1 MLKVAKFGGSS
12 MADAKQFEKVRDIVR
27 ADPARKV
34 IVVSAAGKRS
44 ADDHKLT
51 DLLYLCYAHLQYGVN
66 CDAVFQMICDRY
78 IAIRDEC
85 GLNVDIEAELDVLRR
100 QMRAGISEE
109 ELVSRGEYFSALLM
123 ADYLGYSFLDA
134 ELWVRFQ
141 FDGSIDKEASYAA
154 LRRLADGRSV
164 VIPGFYGVTPDRK
177 IRTFSRGGSDITGA
191 LAAAALDADVYENWT
206 DVSGFLMA
214 DPRIV
219 PHPREISSITYKD
232 LPHDVSVGG
241 RIMLDDGLISLRIES
256 ITDTDI
262 VCTVE
267 NDGVIKT
274 KKGVNVPGVH
284 LSMPYMSQRD
294 RDDIIFGAQQG
305 FDFIAASFVRTAQ
318 DVYDI
323 RNLLNQYDSNIRII
337 AKIENREGVN
347 NIDSILAA
355 ADAVMV
361 ARGDLGVEI
370 DFTELP
376 GIQKTIIDRSFSFG
390 KPIVTATQ
398 MLDSMIVNPRPTRAE
413 ISDVAN
419 AIYDGTSAIMLSGET
434 AAGAYPVEALKT
446 MSAIAERTEQE
457 NHARFVPLAENTGK
471 ISVSDATAHAAC
483 LTARDVNAAAIVT
496 VSESGTTAR
505 LLSKYRPQQPI
516 IACVMREQVQ
526 RQLSLSWGITPLMMS
541 LAHSTD
547 ELIEM
552 STALAKENGYLHN
565 GELAV
570 VTAGVPVGVSGTTNM
585 IKIHMVG
592 NCLATGVGVGPENA
606 EVSNATGKACVCRTM
621 DEVRAKFKPGM
632 VLVVPS
638 TSNEML
644 SFVRDAAALVVE
656 EPGLNSHAAIAGKAL
671 LKPTIVGAVGATA
684 HIRDG
689 LMVAVDCAH
698 GSVQRLQA

>member
-1 MLKVAKFGGSS
+1 MRKTKIICTLGPSTDQEGVLRELVANGMNVARFNFSHGSHEEHLGR
-12 MADAKQFEKVRDIVR
+12 FEKL
-27 ADPARKV
+27 K
-34 IVVSAAGKRS
+34 
-44 ADDHKLT
+44 
-51 DLLYLCYAHLQYGVN
+51 
-66 CDAVFQMICDRY
+66 
-78 IAIRDEC
+78 AIR
-85 GLNVDIEAELDVLRR
+85 
-100 QMRAGISEE
+100 E
-109 ELVSRGEYFSALLM
+109 ELGKPVAALLDTKGPEIRLKDFKNGTEM
-123 ADYLGYSFLDA
+123 LEAGQTFTLTTREVEGT
-134 ELWVRFQ
+134 
-141 FDGSIDKEASYAA
+141 KE
-154 LRRLADGRSV
+154 
-164 VIPGFYGVTPDRK
+164 IC
-177 IRTFSRGGSDITGA
+177 
-191 LAAAALDADVYENWT
+191 
-206 DVSGFLMA
+206 
-214 DPRIV
+214 
-219 PHPREISSITYKD
+219 SITYKD
-232 LPHDVSVGG
+232 LPQDVQPGG
-241 RIMLDDGLISLRIES
+241 TIMLDDGLIKLQI
-256 ITDTDI
+256 ITVNDTDI
-262 VCTVE
+262 VCKVL
-267 NDGVIKT
+267 NNGKIKN

-323 RNLLNQYDSNIRII
+323 RNLLNEYDSDIRII

-376 GIQKTIIDRSFSFG
+376 GIQKNIIERSFSFG

-398 MLDSMIVNPRPTRAE
+398 MLDSMMVNPRPTRAE

-457 NHARFVPLAENTGK
+457 GHYLRGRLMEPNTGK

-483 LTARDVNAAAIVT
+483 LTAKDVNAAAIVT

-516 IACVMREQVQ
+516 IACVMKEQVQ
-526 RQLSLSWGITPLMMS
+526 RQLSLSWGITSLMMP

-552 STALAKENGYLHN
+552 STALAKENGFLHN

-570 VTAGVPVGVSGTTNM
+570 VTAGVPVGISGTTNM

-606 EVSNATGKACVCRTM
+606 EVSNATGKACVCRTL

-644 SFVRDAAALVVE
+644 NYVRDAAALVVE

-671 LKPTIVGAVGATA
+671 LKPTVVGAVGATS

-689 LMVAVDCAH
+689 LMIAVDCAH
-698 GSVQRLQA
+698 GSVQSLQA

>member
-1 MLKVAKFGGSS
+1 MRKTKIICTLGPSTDQEGVLRELVANGMNVARFNFSHGSHEEHLGR
-12 MADAKQFEKVRDIVR
+12 FEKL
-27 ADPARKV
+27 K
-34 IVVSAAGKRS
+34 
-44 ADDHKLT
+44 
-51 DLLYLCYAHLQYGVN
+51 
-66 CDAVFQMICDRY
+66 
-78 IAIRDEC
+78 AIR
-85 GLNVDIEAELDVLRR
+85 
-100 QMRAGISEE
+100 E
-109 ELVSRGEYFSALLM
+109 ELGKPVAALLDTKGPEIRLKDFKNGTEM
-123 ADYLGYSFLDA
+123 LEAGQTFTLTTREVEGT
-134 ELWVRFQ
+134 
-141 FDGSIDKEASYAA
+141 KE
-154 LRRLADGRSV
+154 
-164 VIPGFYGVTPDRK
+164 IC
-177 IRTFSRGGSDITGA
+177 
-191 LAAAALDADVYENWT
+191 
-206 DVSGFLMA
+206 
-214 DPRIV
+214 
-219 PHPREISSITYKD
+219 SITYKD
-232 LPHDVSVGG
+232 LPQDVQPGG
-241 RIMLDDGLISLRIES
+241 TIMLDDGLIKLQI
-256 ITDTDI
+256 ITVNDTDI
-262 VCTVE
+262 VCKVL
-267 NDGVIKT
+267 NNGKIKN

-323 RNLLNQYDSNIRII
+323 RNLLNEYDSDIRII

-376 GIQKTIIDRSFSFG
+376 GIQKNIIERSFSFG

-398 MLDSMIVNPRPTRAE
+398 MLDSMMVNPRPTRAE

-457 NHARFVPLAENTGK
+457 NHSRFAPLAENTGK
-471 ISVSDATAHAAC
+471 ISVSDAAC
-483 LTARDVNAAAIVT
+483 LTAKDVNAAAIVT
-496 VSESGTTAR
+496 VSESGNTAR
-505 LLSKYRPQQPI
+505 LLSKYRPEQPI
-516 IACVMREQVQ
+516 IACVMKEQVQ
-526 RQLSLSWGITPLMMS
+526 RQLALSWGITPLMMP

-552 STALAKENGYLHN
+552 STSLAKENGYLHN

-592 NCLATGVGVGPENA
+592 NCLATGVGVGRENA
-606 EVSNATGKACVCRTM
+606 DVTSATGKACVCRTLE
-621 DEVRAKFKPGM
+621 EVRAKFKPGM

-644 SFVRDAAALVVE
+644 SYVRDAAALVVE

-671 LKPTIVGAVGATA
+671 LKPTVVGAAGATS

-689 LMVAVDCAH
+689 LMIAVDCAH

>member
-1 MLKVAKFGGSS
+1 M
-12 MADAKQFEKVRDIVR
+12 
-27 ADPARKV
+27 RKTK
-34 IVVSAAGKRS
+34 IICTLGPS
-44 ADDHKLT
+44 T
-51 DLLYLCYAHLQYGVN
+51 DKG
-66 CDAVFQMICDRY
+66 
-78 IAIRDEC
+78 
-85 GLNVDIEAELDVLRR
+85 DVLRELIANGMNVAR
-100 QMRAGISEE
+100 FNFSHGSYEEHGGRLANLKALRE
-109 ELVSRGEYFSALLM
+109 ELGKPVAALL
-123 ADYLGYSFLDA
+123 DTKGPEIRL
-134 ELWVRFQ
+134 
-141 FDGSIDKEASYAA
+141 KE
-154 LRRLADGRSV
+154 
-164 VIPGFYGVTPDRK
+164 FKNGVEMLEAGQ
-177 IRTFSRGGSDITGA
+177 TFT
-191 LAAAALDADVYENWT
+191 LT
-206 DVSGFLMA
+206 T
-214 DPRIV
+214 
-219 PHPREISSITYKD
+219 REVEGTKEICSITYKD
-232 LPHDVSVGG
+232 LPQDVHEGG
-241 RIMLDDGLISLRIES
+241 TIMLDDGLIMLRIEKV
-256 ITDTDI
+256 TDTDI
-262 VCTVE
+262 TCTVL
-267 NDGVIKT
+267 NSGKIKT

-284 LSMPYMSQRD
+284 LSMPYLSQKD
-294 RDDIIFGAQQG
+294 REDIIFGIQNG

-323 RNLLNQYDSNIRII
+323 RNLLNEYDSNIRII

-347 NIDSILAA
+347 NIDSILSA

-376 GIQKTIIDRSFSFG
+376 GIQKSVIDRSFSFG

-398 MLDSMIVNPRPTRAE
+398 MLDSMMVNPRPTRAE

-446 MSAIAERTEQE
+446 MSAIAERTENE
-457 NHARFVPLAENTGK
+457 PHYRDERFKDAAHGQ

-496 VSESGTTAR
+496 VSESGNTAR
-505 LLSKYRPQQPI
+505 LLSKYRPTQPI
-516 IACVMREQVQ
+516 IACVMNEQVQ
-526 RQLSLSWGITPLMMS
+526 RQLSLSWGITSLLMGP
-541 LAHSTD
+541 AKSTD

-552 STALAKENGYLHN
+552 STALAQKNGYLHN

-592 NCLATGVGVGPENA
+592 NCLSTGVGVGRENA
-606 EVSNATGKACVCRTM
+606 DLTSASGKACVCRTL

-638 TSNEML
+638 TTNEML
-644 SFVRDAAALVVE
+644 EYVRDAAALVVE
-656 EPGLNSHAAIAGKAL
+656 EAGLNSHAAIAGKAL
-671 LKPTIVGAVGATA
+671 LKPTIVGALGACS

-689 LMVAVDCAH
+689 LDIAVDCAH

>member
-1 MLKVAKFGGSS
+1 MRKTKIICTLGPSTDKDGVLRELIANGMNVARFNFSHGSH
-12 MADAKQFEKVRDIVR
+12 EE
-27 ADPARKV
+27 
-34 IVVSAAGKRS
+34 
-44 ADDHKLT
+44 HKGRL
-51 DLLYLCYAHLQYGVN
+51 DLLKS
-66 CDAVFQMICDRY
+66 
-78 IAIRDEC
+78 
-85 GLNVDIEAELDVLRR
+85 LR
-100 QMRAGISEE
+100 E
-109 ELVSRGEYFSALLM
+109 ELGKPVAALLDTKGPEIRLKDFKNGTEM
-123 ADYLGYSFLDA
+123 LEAGQTFTLTTRDVEGT
-134 ELWVRFQ
+134 
-141 FDGSIDKEASYAA
+141 KE
-154 LRRLADGRSV
+154 
-164 VIPGFYGVTPDRK
+164 IC
-177 IRTFSRGGSDITGA
+177 
-191 LAAAALDADVYENWT
+191 
-206 DVSGFLMA
+206 
-214 DPRIV
+214 
-219 PHPREISSITYKD
+219 SITYKD
-232 LPHDVSVGG
+232 LPQDVAPGG
-241 RIMLDDGLISLRIES
+241 TIMLDDGLIKLQIK
-256 ITDTDI
+256 TVNDTDI
-262 VCTVE
+262 VCTVL
-267 NDGVIKT
+267 NNGKIKN

-294 RDDIIFGAQQG
+294 KDDIIFGIEQG

-318 DVYDI
+318 DVYEI
-323 RNLLNQYDSNIRII
+323 RNLLNEYDSNIRII

-376 GIQKTIIDRSFSFG
+376 GIQKNIIERSFSFG

-398 MLDSMIVNPRPTRAE
+398 MLDSMMVNPRPTRAE

-446 MSAIAERTEQE
+446 MSAIAERTETE
-457 NHARFVPLAENTGK
+457 NHARVEYLTEATNGK

-483 LTARDVNAAAIVT
+483 LTAKDVNAAAIVT

-516 IACVMREQVQ
+516 IACVMKEQVQ
-526 RQLSLSWGITPLMMS
+526 RQLSLSWGITSLMMP

-552 STALAKENGYLHN
+552 STALAKENGFLHN

-570 VTAGVPVGVSGTTNM
+570 VTAGVPVGISGTTNM

-606 EVSNATGKACVCRTM
+606 EVSNATGKACVCRTL

-644 SFVRDAAALVVE
+644 NYVRDAAALVVE
-656 EPGLNSHAAIAGKAL
+656 EPGLNSHAAIVGKAL
-671 LKPTIVGAVGATA
+671 LKPTVVGAVGATS

-689 LMVAVDCAH
+689 LMIAVDCAH

>member
-1 MLKVAKFGGSS
+1 M
-12 MADAKQFEKVRDIVR
+12 
-27 ADPARKV
+27 RKTK
-34 IVVSAAGKRS
+34 IICTLGPS
-44 ADDHKLT
+44 T
-51 DLLYLCYAHLQYGVN
+51 DKEG
-66 CDAVFQMICDRY
+66 
-78 IAIRDEC
+78 
-85 GLNVDIEAELDVLRR
+85 VLRELIANGMNVAR
-100 QMRAGISEE
+100 FNFSHGSHEEHLGRLEKLKALRE
-109 ELVSRGEYFSALLM
+109 ELGKPVAALL
-123 ADYLGYSFLDA
+123 DTKGP
-134 ELWVRFQ
+134 E
-141 FDGSIDKEASYAA
+141 I
-154 LRRLADGRSV
+154 RLKD
-164 VIPGFYGVTPDRK
+164 FKNGVENLVAGQ
-177 IRTFSRGGSDITGA
+177 TFTLTTR
-191 LAAAALDADVYENWT
+191 DVEGTN
-206 DVSGFLMA
+206 
-214 DPRIV
+214 
-219 PHPREISSITYKD
+219 EICSITYKD
-232 LPHDVSVGG
+232 LPMDVEPNGT
-241 RIMLDDGLISLRIES
+241 IMLDDGLIKLQIQ
-256 ITDTDI
+256 TVNDTDI
-262 VCTVE
+262 VCTVL
-267 NDGVIKT
+267 NSGKIKN

-294 RDDIIFGAQQG
+294 KDDIIFGIQQG
-305 FDFIAASFVRTAQ
+305 YDFIAASFVRTAQ

-398 MLDSMIVNPRPTRAE
+398 MLDSMMVNPRPTRAE

-457 NHARFVPLAENTGK
+457 GFHLRGRTMDSNPGK

-592 NCLATGVGVGPENA
+592 NCLATGVGVGPENNDVA
-606 EVSNATGKACVCRTM
+606 SGKACVCRTM

-671 LKPTIVGAVGATA
+671 LKPTVVGAAGATS

-698 GSVQRLQA
+698 GSVQRLQG

>member
-1 MLKVAKFGGSS
+1 MRKTKIICTLGPSTDKDGVLRELIANGMNVARFNFSHGSH
-12 MADAKQFEKVRDIVR
+12 EE
-27 ADPARKV
+27 
-34 IVVSAAGKRS
+34 
-44 ADDHKLT
+44 HKGRL
-51 DLLYLCYAHLQYGVN
+51 DLLKS
-66 CDAVFQMICDRY
+66 
-78 IAIRDEC
+78 
-85 GLNVDIEAELDVLRR
+85 LR
-100 QMRAGISEE
+100 E
-109 ELVSRGEYFSALLM
+109 ELGKPVAALLDTKGPEIRLKDFKNGTEM
-123 ADYLGYSFLDA
+123 LEAGQTFTLTTRDVEGT
-134 ELWVRFQ
+134 
-141 FDGSIDKEASYAA
+141 KE
-154 LRRLADGRSV
+154 
-164 VIPGFYGVTPDRK
+164 IC
-177 IRTFSRGGSDITGA
+177 
-191 LAAAALDADVYENWT
+191 
-206 DVSGFLMA
+206 
-214 DPRIV
+214 
-219 PHPREISSITYKD
+219 SITYKD
-232 LPHDVSVGG
+232 LPQDVAPGG
-241 RIMLDDGLISLRIES
+241 TIMLDDGLIKLQIQ
-256 ITDTDI
+256 TVNDTDI
-262 VCTVE
+262 VCTVL
-267 NDGVIKT
+267 NNGKIKN

-294 RDDIIFGAQQG
+294 KDDIIFGIEQG

-318 DVYDI
+318 DVYEI
-323 RNLLNQYDSNIRII
+323 RNLLNEYDSNIRII

-398 MLDSMIVNPRPTRAE
+398 MLDSMMVNPRPTRAE

-457 NHARFVPLAENTGK
+457 GHYLRGRLMEPNTGK

-483 LTARDVNAAAIVT
+483 LTAKDVNAAAIVT

-516 IACVMREQVQ
+516 IACVMKEQVQ
-526 RQLSLSWGITPLMMS
+526 RQLSLSWGITSLMMP
-541 LAHSTD
+541 LAHNTD

-552 STALAKENGYLHN
+552 STALAKENGFLHD

-570 VTAGVPVGVSGTTNM
+570 VTAGVPVGISGTTNM

-606 EVSNATGKACVCRTM
+606 EVSNATGKACVCRTL
-621 DEVRAKFKPGM
+621 DEVHAKFKPGM

-644 SFVRDAAALVVE
+644 NYVRDAAALVVE

-671 LKPTIVGAVGATA
+671 LKPTVVGAVGATS

-689 LMVAVDCAH
+689 LMIAVDCAH

>member
-1 MLKVAKFGGSS
+1 MRKTKIICTLGPSTDKDGVLRELIANGMNVARFNFSHGSH
-12 MADAKQFEKVRDIVR
+12 EE
-27 ADPARKV
+27 
-34 IVVSAAGKRS
+34 
-44 ADDHKLT
+44 HKGRL
-51 DLLYLCYAHLQYGVN
+51 DLLKS
-66 CDAVFQMICDRY
+66 
-78 IAIRDEC
+78 
-85 GLNVDIEAELDVLRR
+85 LR
-100 QMRAGISEE
+100 E
-109 ELVSRGEYFSALLM
+109 ELGKPVAALLDTKGPEIRLKDFKNGTEM
-123 ADYLGYSFLDA
+123 LEAGQTFTLTTREVEGT
-134 ELWVRFQ
+134 
-141 FDGSIDKEASYAA
+141 KE
-154 LRRLADGRSV
+154 
-164 VIPGFYGVTPDRK
+164 IC
-177 IRTFSRGGSDITGA
+177 
-191 LAAAALDADVYENWT
+191 
-206 DVSGFLMA
+206 
-214 DPRIV
+214 
-219 PHPREISSITYKD
+219 SITYKD
-232 LPHDVSVGG
+232 LPQDVQPGG
-241 RIMLDDGLISLRIES
+241 TIMLDDGLIKLQIV
-256 ITDTDI
+256 TVNDTDI
-262 VCTVE
+262 VCKVL
-267 NDGVIKT
+267 NNGKIKN

-323 RNLLNQYDSNIRII
+323 RNLLNEYDSDIRII

-376 GIQKTIIDRSFSFG
+376 GIQKNIIERSFSFG

-434 AAGAYPVEALKT
+434 AAGAYPVDALKT

-483 LTARDVNAAAIVT
+483 LTAKDVNAAAIVT
-496 VSESGTTAR
+496 VSESGNTAR
-505 LLSKYRPQQPI
+505 LLSKYRPEQPI
-516 IACVMREQVQ
+516 IACVMKEQVQ
-526 RQLSLSWGITPLMMS
+526 RQLALSWGITPLMMP

-552 STALAKENGYLHN
+552 STSLAKENGYLHN

-592 NCLATGVGVGPENA
+592 NCLATGVGVGRENA
-606 EVSNATGKACVCRTM
+606 DVTSATGKACVCRTLE
-621 DEVRAKFKPGM
+621 EVRAKFKPGM

-644 SFVRDAAALVVE
+644 SYVRDAAALVVE

-671 LKPTIVGAVGATA
+671 LKPTVVGAAGATS

>member
-1 MLKVAKFGGSS
+1 M
-12 MADAKQFEKVRDIVR
+12 
-27 ADPARKV
+27 RKTK
-34 IVVSAAGKRS
+34 IICTLGPS
-44 ADDHKLT
+44 T
-51 DLLYLCYAHLQYGVN
+51 DKEG
-66 CDAVFQMICDRY
+66 
-78 IAIRDEC
+78 
-85 GLNVDIEAELDVLRR
+85 VLRDLIANGMNVAR
-100 QMRAGISEE
+100 FNFSHGSHEEHLGRLEKLKALRE
-109 ELVSRGEYFSALLM
+109 ELGKPVAALL
-123 ADYLGYSFLDA
+123 DTKGP
-134 ELWVRFQ
+134 E
-141 FDGSIDKEASYAA
+141 I
-154 LRRLADGRSV
+154 RLKD
-164 VIPGFYGVTPDRK
+164 FKNGVENLVAGQ
-177 IRTFSRGGSDITGA
+177 TFTLTTR
-191 LAAAALDADVYENWT
+191 DVEGTN
-206 DVSGFLMA
+206 
-214 DPRIV
+214 
-219 PHPREISSITYKD
+219 EICSITYKD
-232 LPHDVSVGG
+232 LPMDVEPNGT
-241 RIMLDDGLISLRIES
+241 IMLDDGLIKLQIQ
-256 ITDTDI
+256 TVNDTDI
-262 VCTVE
+262 VCTVL
-267 NDGVIKT
+267 NSGKIKN

-294 RDDIIFGAQQG
+294 KDDIIFGIQQG
-305 FDFIAASFVRTAQ
+305 YDFIAASFVRTAQ
-318 DVYDI
+318 DVYEI

-376 GIQKTIIDRSFSFG
+376 GIQKTIIERSFSFG
-390 KPIVTATQ
+390 KHIVTATQ
-398 MLDSMIVNPRPTRAE
+398 LLDSMMVNPRPTRAE

-457 NHARFVPLAENTGK
+457 GFHLRGRTMDSNPGK

-592 NCLATGVGVGPENA
+592 NCLATGVGVGPENNDVA
-606 EVSNATGKACVCRTM
+606 SGKACVCRTM

-671 LKPTIVGAVGATA
+671 LKPTVVGAAGATS

-698 GSVQRLQA
+698 GSVQRLQG

>member
-1 MLKVAKFGGSS
+1 MRKTKIICTLGPSTDKDGVLRELVANGMNVARFNFSHGSYEEHKGRLDNLK
-12 MADAKQFEKVRDIVR
+12 
-27 ADPARKV
+27 
-34 IVVSAAGKRS
+34 
-44 ADDHKLT
+44 
-51 DLLYLCYAHLQYGVN
+51 
-66 CDAVFQMICDRY
+66 
-78 IAIRDEC
+78 AIR
-85 GLNVDIEAELDVLRR
+85 AELGKPV
-100 QMRAGISEE
+100 A
-109 ELVSRGEYFSALLM
+109 ALL
-123 ADYLGYSFLDA
+123 DTKGPEIRL
-134 ELWVRFQ
+134 
-141 FDGSIDKEASYAA
+141 KE
-154 LRRLADGRSV
+154 
-164 VIPGFYGVTPDRK
+164 FKNGVEMLEAGQ
-177 IRTFSRGGSDITGA
+177 TFT
-191 LAAAALDADVYENWT
+191 LT
-206 DVSGFLMA
+206 T
-214 DPRIV
+214 
-219 PHPREISSITYKD
+219 REVEGTKEICSITYKD
-232 LPHDVSVGG
+232 LPQDVHEGG
-241 RIMLDDGLISLRIES
+241 TIMLDDGLIKLRITNV
-256 ITDTDI
+256 TDTDI
-262 VCTVE
+262 TCEVL
-267 NDGVIKT
+267 NSGKIKT

-284 LSMPYMSQRD
+284 LSMPYLSQRD
-294 RDDIIFGAQQG
+294 RDDIIFGVQQG

-323 RNLLNQYDSNIRII
+323 RNLLNEYDSNIRII

-376 GIQKTIIDRSFSFG
+376 GIQKSVIDRSFSFG

-398 MLDSMIVNPRPTRAE
+398 MLDSMMVNPRPTRAE

-446 MSAIAERTEQE
+446 MSAIAERTENEVHYRDNRLVDAGNGQ
-457 NHARFVPLAENTGK
+457 

-483 LTARDVNAAAIVT
+483 LTAKDVNASAIVT
-496 VSESGTTAR
+496 VSESGNTAR
-505 LLSKYRPQQPI
+505 LLSKYRPAQPI
-516 IACVMREQVQ
+516 IACVMNEQVQ
-526 RQLSLSWGITPLMMS
+526 RQLAISWGITPLMMA

-552 STALAKENGYLHN
+552 STSLAKENGYLHD

-585 IKIHMVG
+585 IKIHMIG
-592 NCLATGVGVGPENA
+592 NCLATGVGIGPEGSA
-606 EVSNATGKACVCRTM
+606 LANATGKACVCHNL
-621 DEVRAKFKPGM
+621 DELRAKFKPGM

-644 SFVRDAAALVVE
+644 SYVRDAAAIVVE

-671 LKPTIVGAVGATA
+671 LKPTIVGAAGATS

-698 GSVQRLQA
+698 GNVQRLQA

>member
-1 MLKVAKFGGSS
+1 M
-12 MADAKQFEKVRDIVR
+12 
-27 ADPARKV
+27 RKTK
-34 IVVSAAGKRS
+34 IICTLGPS
-44 ADDHKLT
+44 T
-51 DLLYLCYAHLQYGVN
+51 DKEG
-66 CDAVFQMICDRY
+66 
-78 IAIRDEC
+78 
-85 GLNVDIEAELDVLRR
+85 VLRDLIANGMNVAR
-100 QMRAGISEE
+100 FNFSHGSHEEHLGRLEKLKALRE
-109 ELVSRGEYFSALLM
+109 ELGKPVAALL
-123 ADYLGYSFLDA
+123 DTKGP
-134 ELWVRFQ
+134 E
-141 FDGSIDKEASYAA
+141 I
-154 LRRLADGRSV
+154 RLKD
-164 VIPGFYGVTPDRK
+164 FKNGVENLVAGQ
-177 IRTFSRGGSDITGA
+177 TFTLTTR
-191 LAAAALDADVYENWT
+191 DVEGTN
-206 DVSGFLMA
+206 
-214 DPRIV
+214 
-219 PHPREISSITYKD
+219 EICSITYKD
-232 LPHDVSVGG
+232 LPMDVEPNGT
-241 RIMLDDGLISLRIES
+241 IMLDDGLIKLQIQ
-256 ITDTDI
+256 TVNDTDI
-262 VCTVE
+262 VCTVL
-267 NDGVIKT
+267 NNGKIKN

-294 RDDIIFGAQQG
+294 KDDIIFGIQQG
-305 FDFIAASFVRTAQ
+305 YDFIAASFVRTAQ
-318 DVYDI
+318 DVYEI

-446 MSAIAERTEQE
+446 MSAIAERTETE
-457 NHARFVPLAENTGK
+457 NHARVEYLTEATNGK

-483 LTARDVNAAAIVT
+483 LTAKDVNAAAIVT

-516 IACVMREQVQ
+516 IACVMKEQVQ
-526 RQLSLSWGITPLMMS
+526 RQLSLSWGITSLMMP

-552 STALAKENGYLHN
+552 STALAKENGFLHN

-570 VTAGVPVGVSGTTNM
+570 VTAGVPVGISGTTNM

-606 EVSNATGKACVCRTM
+606 EVSNATGKACVCRTL

-644 SFVRDAAALVVE
+644 NYVRDAAALVVE

-671 LKPTIVGAVGATA
+671 LKPTVVGAVGATS

-689 LMVAVDCAH
+689 LMIAVDCAH

>member
-1 MLKVAKFGGSS
+1 MRKTKIICTLGPSTDQEGVLRELVANGMNVARFNFSHGSHEEHLGR
-12 MADAKQFEKVRDIVR
+12 FEKL
-27 ADPARKV
+27 K
-34 IVVSAAGKRS
+34 S
-44 ADDHKLT
+44 
-51 DLLYLCYAHLQYGVN
+51 
-66 CDAVFQMICDRY
+66 
-78 IAIRDEC
+78 IR
-85 GLNVDIEAELDVLRR
+85 
-100 QMRAGISEE
+100 E
-109 ELVSRGEYFSALLM
+109 ELGLPVAALLDTKGPEIRLRDFKNGTEM
-123 ADYLGYSFLDA
+123 LEAGQTFTLTTREVEGT
-134 ELWVRFQ
+134 
-141 FDGSIDKEASYAA
+141 KE
-154 LRRLADGRSV
+154 
-164 VIPGFYGVTPDRK
+164 IC
-177 IRTFSRGGSDITGA
+177 
-191 LAAAALDADVYENWT
+191 
-206 DVSGFLMA
+206 
-214 DPRIV
+214 
-219 PHPREISSITYKD
+219 SITYKD
-232 LPHDVSVGG
+232 LPQDVQPGG
-241 RIMLDDGLISLRIES
+241 TIMLDDGLIKLQVQ
-256 ITDTDI
+256 TVNDTDI
-262 VCTVE
+262 VCKVL
-267 NDGVIKT
+267 NNGKIKN

-323 RNLLNQYDSNIRII
+323 RNLLNEYDSNIRII

-376 GIQKTIIDRSFSFG
+376 GIQKNIIERSFSFG

-457 NHARFVPLAENTGK
+457 SHARFTALAENTGK

-483 LTARDVNAAAIVT
+483 LTAKDVNAAAIVT
-496 VSESGTTAR
+496 VTESGTTAR
-505 LLSKYRPQQPI
+505 LLSKYRPAQPI
-516 IACVMREQVQ
+516 IACVMKEQVQ
-526 RQLSLSWGITPLMMS
+526 RQLALSWGITPLMMP

-592 NCLATGVGVGPENA
+592 NCLATGVGVGPENNDVA
-606 EVSNATGKACVCRTM
+606 SGKACVCRTM

-644 SFVRDAAALVVE
+644 SYVRDAAALVVE

-671 LKPTIVGAVGATA
+671 LKPTVVGAAGATS

-698 GSVQRLQA
+698 GSVQCLQA

>member
-1 MLKVAKFGGSS
+1 MRKTKIICTLGPSTDQEGVLRELVANGMNVARFNFSHGSHEEHLGR
-12 MADAKQFEKVRDIVR
+12 FEKL
-27 ADPARKV
+27 K
-34 IVVSAAGKRS
+34 
-44 ADDHKLT
+44 
-51 DLLYLCYAHLQYGVN
+51 
-66 CDAVFQMICDRY
+66 
-78 IAIRDEC
+78 AIR
-85 GLNVDIEAELDVLRR
+85 
-100 QMRAGISEE
+100 E
-109 ELVSRGEYFSALLM
+109 ELGKPVAALLDTKGPEIRLKDFKNGTEM
-123 ADYLGYSFLDA
+123 LEAGQTFTLTTREVEGT
-134 ELWVRFQ
+134 
-141 FDGSIDKEASYAA
+141 KE
-154 LRRLADGRSV
+154 
-164 VIPGFYGVTPDRK
+164 IC
-177 IRTFSRGGSDITGA
+177 
-191 LAAAALDADVYENWT
+191 
-206 DVSGFLMA
+206 
-214 DPRIV
+214 
-219 PHPREISSITYKD
+219 SITYKD
-232 LPHDVSVGG
+232 LPQDVQPGG
-241 RIMLDDGLISLRIES
+241 TIMLDDGLIKLQIV
-256 ITDTDI
+256 TVNDTDI
-262 VCTVE
+262 VCKVL
-267 NDGVIKT
+267 NNGKIKN

-323 RNLLNQYDSNIRII
+323 RNLLNEYDSDIRII

-376 GIQKTIIDRSFSFG
+376 GIQKNIIERSFSFG

-434 AAGAYPVEALKT
+434 AAGAYPVDALKT

-483 LTARDVNAAAIVT
+483 LTAKDVNAAAIVT
-496 VSESGTTAR
+496 VSESGNTAR
-505 LLSKYRPQQPI
+505 LLSKYRPKQPI
-516 IACVMREQVQ
+516 IACVMDEQVQ
-526 RQLSLSWGITPLMMS
+526 RQLSLSWGITSLLMGP
-541 LAHSTD
+541 AHSTD

-552 STALAKENGYLHN
+552 STALAEKNGYLHN

-592 NCLATGVGVGPENA
+592 NCLATGVGVGPENNDVA
-606 EVSNATGKACVCRTM
+606 SGKACVCRTM

-671 LKPTIVGAVGATA
+671 LKPTVVGAAGATS

-698 GSVQRLQA
+698 GSVQRLQG

>member
-1 MLKVAKFGGSS
+1 MRKTKIICTLGPSTDQEGVLRELVANGMNVARFNFSHGSHEEHLGR
-12 MADAKQFEKVRDIVR
+12 FEKL
-27 ADPARKV
+27 K
-34 IVVSAAGKRS
+34 
-44 ADDHKLT
+44 
-51 DLLYLCYAHLQYGVN
+51 
-66 CDAVFQMICDRY
+66 
-78 IAIRDEC
+78 AIR
-85 GLNVDIEAELDVLRR
+85 
-100 QMRAGISEE
+100 E
-109 ELVSRGEYFSALLM
+109 ELGKPVAALLDTKGPEIRLKDFKNGTEM
-123 ADYLGYSFLDA
+123 LEAGQTFTLTTREVEGT
-134 ELWVRFQ
+134 
-141 FDGSIDKEASYAA
+141 KE
-154 LRRLADGRSV
+154 
-164 VIPGFYGVTPDRK
+164 IC
-177 IRTFSRGGSDITGA
+177 
-191 LAAAALDADVYENWT
+191 
-206 DVSGFLMA
+206 
-214 DPRIV
+214 
-219 PHPREISSITYKD
+219 SITYKD
-232 LPHDVSVGG
+232 LPQDVQPGG
-241 RIMLDDGLISLRIES
+241 TIMLDDGLIKLQIV
-256 ITDTDI
+256 TVNDTDI
-262 VCTVE
+262 VCKVL
-267 NDGVIKT
+267 NNGKIKN

-323 RNLLNQYDSNIRII
+323 RII

-376 GIQKTIIDRSFSFG
+376 GIQKNIIERSFSFG

-434 AAGAYPVEALKT
+434 AAGAYPVDALKT

-483 LTARDVNAAAIVT
+483 LTAKDVNAAAIVT
-496 VSESGTTAR
+496 VSESGNTAR
-505 LLSKYRPQQPI
+505 LLSKYRPEQPI
-516 IACVMREQVQ
+516 IACVMKEQVQ
-526 RQLSLSWGITPLMMS
+526 RQLALSWGITPLMMP

-552 STALAKENGYLHN
+552 STSLAKENGYLHN

-592 NCLATGVGVGPENA
+592 NCLATGVGVGRENA
-606 EVSNATGKACVCRTM
+606 DVTSATGKACVCRTLE
-621 DEVRAKFKPGM
+621 EVRAKFKPGM

-644 SFVRDAAALVVE
+644 SYVRDAAALVVE

-671 LKPTIVGAVGATA
+671 LKPTVVGAAGATS

-689 LMVAVDCAH
+689 LMIAVDCAH

>member
-1 MLKVAKFGGSS
+1 M
-12 MADAKQFEKVRDIVR
+12 
-27 ADPARKV
+27 RKTK
-34 IVVSAAGKRS
+34 IICTLGPS
-44 ADDHKLT
+44 T
-51 DLLYLCYAHLQYGVN
+51 DKEG
-66 CDAVFQMICDRY
+66 
-78 IAIRDEC
+78 
-85 GLNVDIEAELDVLRR
+85 VLRDLIANGMNVAR
-100 QMRAGISEE
+100 FNFSHGSHEEHLGRLEKLKALRE
-109 ELVSRGEYFSALLM
+109 ELGKPVAALL
-123 ADYLGYSFLDA
+123 DTKGP
-134 ELWVRFQ
+134 E
-141 FDGSIDKEASYAA
+141 I
-154 LRRLADGRSV
+154 RLKD
-164 VIPGFYGVTPDRK
+164 FKNGVENLVAGQ
-177 IRTFSRGGSDITGA
+177 TFTLTTR
-191 LAAAALDADVYENWT
+191 DVEGTN
-206 DVSGFLMA
+206 
-214 DPRIV
+214 
-219 PHPREISSITYKD
+219 EICSITYKD
-232 LPHDVSVGG
+232 LPMDVEPNGT
-241 RIMLDDGLISLRIES
+241 IMLDDGLIKLQIQ
-256 ITDTDI
+256 TVNDTDI
-262 VCTVE
+262 VCTVL
-267 NDGVIKT
+267 NNGKIKN

-294 RDDIIFGAQQG
+294 KDDIIFGIQQG
-305 FDFIAASFVRTAQ
+305 YDFIAASFVRTAQ

-457 NHARFVPLAENTGK
+457 NHARFAPLAENTGK

-483 LTARDVNAAAIVT
+483 LTAKDVNAAAIVT
-496 VSESGTTAR
+496 VSESGNTAR
-505 LLSKYRPQQPI
+505 LLSKYRPKQPI
-516 IACVMREQVQ
+516 IACVMDEQVQ
-526 RQLSLSWGITPLMMS
+526 RQLSLSWGITSLLMGP
-541 LAHSTD
+541 AHSTD

-552 STALAKENGYLHN
+552 STALAEKNGYLHN

-592 NCLATGVGVGPENA
+592 NCLATGVGVGPENNDVA
-606 EVSNATGKACVCRTM
+606 SGKACVCRTM

-671 LKPTIVGAVGATA
+671 LKPTVVGAAGATS

-698 GSVQRLQA
+698 GSVQRLQG

>member
-1 MLKVAKFGGSS
+1 M
-12 MADAKQFEKVRDIVR
+12 
-27 ADPARKV
+27 RKTK
-34 IVVSAAGKRS
+34 IICTLGPS
-44 ADDHKLT
+44 T
-51 DLLYLCYAHLQYGVN
+51 DKG
-66 CDAVFQMICDRY
+66 
-78 IAIRDEC
+78 
-85 GLNVDIEAELDVLRR
+85 DVLRELIANGMNVAR
-100 QMRAGISEE
+100 FNFSHGSYEEHGGRLANLKALRE
-109 ELVSRGEYFSALLM
+109 ELGKPVAALL
-123 ADYLGYSFLDA
+123 DTKGPEIRL
-134 ELWVRFQ
+134 
-141 FDGSIDKEASYAA
+141 KEFKNGVEMLEAGQTFT
-154 LRRLADGRSV
+154 LTTREVEGTKEICSV
-164 VIPGFYGVTPDRK
+164 
-177 IRTFSRGGSDITGA
+177 
-191 LAAAALDADVYENWT
+191 
-206 DVSGFLMA
+206 
-214 DPRIV
+214 
-219 PHPREISSITYKD
+219 TYKD
-232 LPHDVSVGG
+232 LPHDVHEGG
-241 RIMLDDGLISLRIES
+241 TIMLDDGLIMLRIEKV
-256 ITDTDI
+256 TDTDI
-262 VCTVE
+262 TCTVL
-267 NDGVIKT
+267 NSGKIKT

-284 LSMPYMSQRD
+284 LSMPYLSQKD
-294 RDDIIFGAQQG
+294 REDIIFGIQNG

-323 RNLLNQYDSNIRII
+323 RNLLNEYDSNIRII

-347 NIDSILAA
+347 NIDSILSA

-376 GIQKTIIDRSFSFG
+376 GIQKNIIDRSFSFG

-398 MLDSMIVNPRPTRAE
+398 MLDSMMVNPRPTRAE

-446 MSAIAERTEQE
+446 MSAIAERTENE
-457 NHARFVPLAENTGK
+457 PHYRDERFKDAAHGQ

-496 VSESGTTAR
+496 VSESGNTAR
-505 LLSKYRPQQPI
+505 LLSKYRPTQPI
-516 IACVMREQVQ
+516 IACVMDEQVQ
-526 RQLSLSWGITPLMMS
+526 RQLSLSWGITSLLMGP
-541 LAHSTD
+541 AKSTD

-552 STALAKENGYLHN
+552 STALAEKNGYLHN

-592 NCLATGVGVGPENA
+592 NCLATGVGVGRENA
-606 EVSNATGKACVCRTM
+606 DVTSATGKACVCRTLE
-621 DEVRAKFKPGM
+621 EVRAKFKPGM

-644 SFVRDAAALVVE
+644 SYVRDAAALVVE

-671 LKPTIVGAVGATA
+671 LKPTVVGAAGATS

-689 LMVAVDCAH
+689 LMIAVDCAH

>member
-1 MLKVAKFGGSS
+1 M
-12 MADAKQFEKVRDIVR
+12 
-27 ADPARKV
+27 RKTK
-34 IVVSAAGKRS
+34 IICTLGPS
-44 ADDHKLT
+44 T
-51 DLLYLCYAHLQYGVN
+51 DKG
-66 CDAVFQMICDRY
+66 
-78 IAIRDEC
+78 
-85 GLNVDIEAELDVLRR
+85 DVLRELIANGMNVAR
-100 QMRAGISEE
+100 FNFSHGSYEEHGGRLANLKALRE
-109 ELVSRGEYFSALLM
+109 ELGKPVAALL
-123 ADYLGYSFLDA
+123 DTKGPEIRL
-134 ELWVRFQ
+134 
-141 FDGSIDKEASYAA
+141 KEFKNGVEMLEAGQTFT
-154 LRRLADGRSV
+154 LTTREVEGTKEICSV
-164 VIPGFYGVTPDRK
+164 
-177 IRTFSRGGSDITGA
+177 
-191 LAAAALDADVYENWT
+191 
-206 DVSGFLMA
+206 
-214 DPRIV
+214 
-219 PHPREISSITYKD
+219 TYKD
-232 LPHDVSVGG
+232 LPHDVHEGG
-241 RIMLDDGLISLRIES
+241 TIMLDDGLIMLRIEKV
-256 ITDTDI
+256 TDTDI
-262 VCTVE
+262 TCTVL
-267 NDGVIKT
+267 NSGKIKT

-284 LSMPYMSQRD
+284 LSMPYLSQKD
-294 RDDIIFGAQQG
+294 REDIIFGIQNG

-323 RNLLNQYDSNIRII
+323 RNLLNEYDSNIRII

-347 NIDSILAA
+347 NIDSILSA

-376 GIQKTIIDRSFSFG
+376 GIQKNVIDRSFSFG

-398 MLDSMIVNPRPTRAE
+398 MLDSMMVNPRPTRAE

-446 MSAIAERTEQE
+446 MSAIAERTENEPHYRDERLKDAAHGQ
-457 NHARFVPLAENTGK
+457 

-496 VSESGTTAR
+496 VSESGNTAR
-505 LLSKYRPQQPI
+505 LLSKYRPTQPI
-516 IACVMREQVQ
+516 IACVMDEQVQ
-526 RQLSLSWGITPLMMS
+526 RQLSLSWGITSLLMGP
-541 LAHSTD
+541 AKSTD

-552 STALAKENGYLHN
+552 STALAQKNGYLHN

-592 NCLATGVGVGPENA
+592 NCLSTGVGVGRENA
-606 EVSNATGKACVCRTM
+606 DLTSASGKACVCRTL

-638 TSNEML
+638 TTNEML
-644 SFVRDAAALVVE
+644 EYVRDAAALVVE
-656 EPGLNSHAAIAGKAL
+656 EAGLNSHAAIAGKAL
-671 LKPTIVGAVGATA
+671 LKPTIVGALGACS

-689 LMVAVDCAH
+689 LDIAVDCAH

>member
-1 MLKVAKFGGSS
+1 MRKTKIICTLGPSTDKDGVLRELVANGMNVARFNFSHGSYEEHKGRLDNLK
-12 MADAKQFEKVRDIVR
+12 
-27 ADPARKV
+27 
-34 IVVSAAGKRS
+34 
-44 ADDHKLT
+44 
-51 DLLYLCYAHLQYGVN
+51 
-66 CDAVFQMICDRY
+66 
-78 IAIRDEC
+78 AIRT
-85 GLNVDIEAELDVLRR
+85 ELGKPV
-100 QMRAGISEE
+100 A
-109 ELVSRGEYFSALLM
+109 ALL
-123 ADYLGYSFLDA
+123 DTKGPEIRL
-134 ELWVRFQ
+134 
-141 FDGSIDKEASYAA
+141 KE
-154 LRRLADGRSV
+154 
-164 VIPGFYGVTPDRK
+164 FKNGVEMLEAGQ
-177 IRTFSRGGSDITGA
+177 TFT
-191 LAAAALDADVYENWT
+191 LT
-206 DVSGFLMA
+206 T
-214 DPRIV
+214 
-219 PHPREISSITYKD
+219 REVEGTKEICSITYKD
-232 LPHDVSVGG
+232 LPQDVHEGG
-241 RIMLDDGLISLRIES
+241 TIMLDDGLIKLHITNV
-256 ITDTDI
+256 TDTDI
-262 VCTVE
+262 TCEVL
-267 NDGVIKT
+267 NSGKIKN

-284 LSMPYMSQRD
+284 LSMPYLSQRD
-294 RDDIIFGAQQG
+294 RDDIIFGVQQG

-323 RNLLNQYDSNIRII
+323 RNLLNEYDSNIRII

-376 GIQKTIIDRSFSFG
+376 GIQKSVIDRSFSFG

-398 MLDSMIVNPRPTRAE
+398 MLDSMMVNPRPTRAE

-446 MSAIAERTEQE
+446 MSAIAERTENEVHYRDNRLVDAGNGQ
-457 NHARFVPLAENTGK
+457 

-483 LTARDVNAAAIVT
+483 LTAKDVNASAIVT
-496 VSESGTTAR
+496 VSESGNTAR
-505 LLSKYRPQQPI
+505 LLSKYRPAQPI
-516 IACVMREQVQ
+516 IACVMNEQVQ
-526 RQLSLSWGITPLMMS
+526 RQLAISWGITPLMMA

-552 STALAKENGYLHN
+552 STSLAKENGYLHD

-585 IKIHMVG
+585 IKIHMIG
-592 NCLATGVGVGPENA
+592 NCLATGVGIGPEGSA
-606 EVSNATGKACVCRTM
+606 LANATGKACVCHNL
-621 DEVRAKFKPGM
+621 DELRAKFKPGM

-644 SFVRDAAALVVE
+644 SYVRDAAAIVVE

-671 LKPTIVGAVGATA
+671 LKPTIVGAAGATS

>member
-1 MLKVAKFGGSS
+1 MRKTKIICTLGPSTDQEGVLRELVANGMNVARFNFSHGSHEEHLGR
-12 MADAKQFEKVRDIVR
+12 FEKL
-27 ADPARKV
+27 K
-34 IVVSAAGKRS
+34 
-44 ADDHKLT
+44 
-51 DLLYLCYAHLQYGVN
+51 
-66 CDAVFQMICDRY
+66 
-78 IAIRDEC
+78 AIR
-85 GLNVDIEAELDVLRR
+85 
-100 QMRAGISEE
+100 E
-109 ELVSRGEYFSALLM
+109 ELGKPVAALLDTKGPEIRLKDFKNGTEM
-123 ADYLGYSFLDA
+123 LEAGQTFTLTTREVEGT
-134 ELWVRFQ
+134 
-141 FDGSIDKEASYAA
+141 KE
-154 LRRLADGRSV
+154 
-164 VIPGFYGVTPDRK
+164 IC
-177 IRTFSRGGSDITGA
+177 
-191 LAAAALDADVYENWT
+191 
-206 DVSGFLMA
+206 
-214 DPRIV
+214 
-219 PHPREISSITYKD
+219 SITYKD
-232 LPHDVSVGG
+232 LPQDVQPGG
-241 RIMLDDGLISLRIES
+241 TIMLDDGLIKLQI
-256 ITDTDI
+256 ITVNDTDI
-262 VCTVE
+262 VCKVL
-267 NDGVIKT
+267 NNGKIKN

-323 RNLLNQYDSNIRII
+323 RNLLNEYDSDIRII

-347 NIDSILAA
+347 NIDSILTA

-376 GIQKTIIDRSFSFG
+376 GIQKNIIERSFSFG

-457 NHARFVPLAENTGK
+457 NHARFAPLAENTGK

-483 LTARDVNAAAIVT
+483 LTAKDVNAAAIVT
-496 VSESGTTAR
+496 VSESGNTAR
-505 LLSKYRPQQPI
+505 LLSKYRPEQPI
-516 IACVMREQVQ
+516 IACVMKEQVQ
-526 RQLSLSWGITPLMMS
+526 RQLALSWGITPLMMP

-552 STALAKENGYLHN
+552 STSLAKENGYLHN

-592 NCLATGVGVGPENA
+592 NCLATGVGVGRENA
-606 EVSNATGKACVCRTM
+606 DVTSATGKACVCRTLE
-621 DEVRAKFKPGM
+621 EVRAKFKPGM

-644 SFVRDAAALVVE
+644 SYVRDAAALVVE

-671 LKPTIVGAVGATA
+671 LKPTVVGAAGATS

-689 LMVAVDCAH
+689 LMIAVDCAH

>member
-1 MLKVAKFGGSS
+1 M
-12 MADAKQFEKVRDIVR
+12 
-27 ADPARKV
+27 RKTK
-34 IVVSAAGKRS
+34 IICTLGPS
-44 ADDHKLT
+44 T
-51 DLLYLCYAHLQYGVN
+51 DKEG
-66 CDAVFQMICDRY
+66 
-78 IAIRDEC
+78 
-85 GLNVDIEAELDVLRR
+85 VLRELIANGMNVAR
-100 QMRAGISEE
+100 FNFSHGSHEEHLGRLEKLKALRE
-109 ELVSRGEYFSALLM
+109 ELGKPVAALL
-123 ADYLGYSFLDA
+123 DTKGP
-134 ELWVRFQ
+134 E
-141 FDGSIDKEASYAA
+141 I
-154 LRRLADGRSV
+154 RLKD
-164 VIPGFYGVTPDRK
+164 FKNGVENLVAGQ
-177 IRTFSRGGSDITGA
+177 TFTLTTR
-191 LAAAALDADVYENWT
+191 DVEGTN
-206 DVSGFLMA
+206 
-214 DPRIV
+214 
-219 PHPREISSITYKD
+219 EICSITYKD
-232 LPHDVSVGG
+232 LPMDVEPNGT
-241 RIMLDDGLISLRIES
+241 IMLDDGLIKLQIQ
-256 ITDTDI
+256 TVNDTDI
-262 VCTVE
+262 VCTVL
-267 NDGVIKT
+267 NNGKIKN

-294 RDDIIFGAQQG
+294 KDDIIFGIQQG
-305 FDFIAASFVRTAQ
+305 YDFIAASFVRTAQ

-376 GIQKTIIDRSFSFG
+376 GIQKTIIERSFSFG

-457 NHARFVPLAENTGK
+457 GFHLRSRTMDSNPGK

-592 NCLATGVGVGPENA
+592 NCLATGVGVGPENNDVA
-606 EVSNATGKACVCRTM
+606 SGKACVCRTM

-671 LKPTIVGAVGATA
+671 LKPTVVGAAGATS

-698 GSVQRLQA
+698 GSVQRLQG

>member
-1 MLKVAKFGGSS
+1 MRKTKIICTLGPSTDKDGVLRELIANGMNVARFNFSHGSH
-12 MADAKQFEKVRDIVR
+12 EE
-27 ADPARKV
+27 
-34 IVVSAAGKRS
+34 
-44 ADDHKLT
+44 HKGRL
-51 DLLYLCYAHLQYGVN
+51 DLLKS
-66 CDAVFQMICDRY
+66 
-78 IAIRDEC
+78 
-85 GLNVDIEAELDVLRR
+85 LR
-100 QMRAGISEE
+100 E
-109 ELVSRGEYFSALLM
+109 ELGKPVAALLDTKGPEIRLKDFKNGTEM
-123 ADYLGYSFLDA
+123 L
-134 ELWVRFQ
+134 
-141 FDGSIDKEASYAA
+141 EA
-154 LRRLADGRSV
+154 GQ
-164 VIPGFYGVTPDRK
+164 
-177 IRTFSRGGSDITGA
+177 TFTLTTR
-191 LAAAALDADVYENWT
+191 DVEGTN
-206 DVSGFLMA
+206 
-214 DPRIV
+214 
-219 PHPREISSITYKD
+219 EICSITYKD
-232 LPHDVSVGG
+232 LPMDVEPNGT
-241 RIMLDDGLISLRIES
+241 IMLDDGLIKLQIV
-256 ITDTDI
+256 TVNDTDI
-262 VCTVE
+262 VCKVL
-267 NDGVIKT
+267 NNGKIKN

-323 RNLLNQYDSNIRII
+323 RNLLNEYDSDIRII

-376 GIQKTIIDRSFSFG
+376 GIQKNIIERSFSFG

-434 AAGAYPVEALKT
+434 AAGAYPVDALKT

-457 NHARFVPLAENTGK
+457 NHARFVPLTENTGK

-483 LTARDVNAAAIVT
+483 LTAKDVNAAAIVT
-496 VSESGTTAR
+496 VSESGNTAR
-505 LLSKYRPQQPI
+505 LLSKYRPEQPI
-516 IACVMREQVQ
+516 IACVMKEQVQ
-526 RQLSLSWGITPLMMS
+526 RQLALSWGITPLMMP

-552 STALAKENGYLHN
+552 STSLAKENGYLHN

-592 NCLATGVGVGPENA
+592 NCLATGVGVGRENA
-606 EVSNATGKACVCRTM
+606 DVTSATGKACVCRTLE
-621 DEVRAKFKPGM
+621 EVRAKFKPGM
-632 VLVVPS
+632 VLVVPA

-644 SFVRDAAALVVE
+644 SYVRDAAALVVE

-671 LKPTIVGAVGATA
+671 LKPTVVGAAGATS

>member
-1 MLKVAKFGGSS
+1 MRKTKIICTLGPSTDKDGVLRELIANGMNVARFNFSHGSH
-12 MADAKQFEKVRDIVR
+12 EE
-27 ADPARKV
+27 
-34 IVVSAAGKRS
+34 
-44 ADDHKLT
+44 HKGRL
-51 DLLYLCYAHLQYGVN
+51 DLLKS
-66 CDAVFQMICDRY
+66 
-78 IAIRDEC
+78 
-85 GLNVDIEAELDVLRR
+85 LR
-100 QMRAGISEE
+100 E
-109 ELVSRGEYFSALLM
+109 ELGKPVAALLDTKGPEIRLKDFKNGTEM
-123 ADYLGYSFLDA
+123 LEAGQTFTLTTRDVEGT
-134 ELWVRFQ
+134 
-141 FDGSIDKEASYAA
+141 KE
-154 LRRLADGRSV
+154 
-164 VIPGFYGVTPDRK
+164 IC
-177 IRTFSRGGSDITGA
+177 
-191 LAAAALDADVYENWT
+191 
-206 DVSGFLMA
+206 
-214 DPRIV
+214 
-219 PHPREISSITYKD
+219 SITYKD
-232 LPHDVSVGG
+232 LPQDVAPGG
-241 RIMLDDGLISLRIES
+241 IIMLDDGLIKLQIQ
-256 ITDTDI
+256 TVNDTDI
-262 VCTVE
+262 VCTVL
-267 NDGVIKT
+267 NNGKIKN

-294 RDDIIFGAQQG
+294 KDDIIFGIEQG

-318 DVYDI
+318 DVYEI
-323 RNLLNQYDSNIRII
+323 RNLLNEYDSNIRII

-398 MLDSMIVNPRPTRAE
+398 MLDSMMVNPRPTRAE

-457 NHARFVPLAENTGK
+457 GHYLRGRLMEPNTGK

-483 LTARDVNAAAIVT
+483 LTAKDVNAAAIVT

-516 IACVMREQVQ
+516 IACVMKEQVQ
-526 RQLSLSWGITPLMMS
+526 RQLSLSWGITSLMMP

-552 STALAKENGYLHN
+552 STALAKENGFLHN

-570 VTAGVPVGVSGTTNM
+570 VTAGVPVGISGTTNM

-606 EVSNATGKACVCRTM
+606 EVSNATGKACVCRTL

-644 SFVRDAAALVVE
+644 NYVRDAAALVVE

-671 LKPTIVGAVGATA
+671 LKPTVVGAVGATS

-689 LMVAVDCAH
+689 LMIAVDCAH
-698 GSVQRLQA
+698 GSVQSLQA

>member
-1 MLKVAKFGGSS
+1 MRKTKIICTLGPSTDKDGVLRELIANGMNVARFNFSHGSH
-12 MADAKQFEKVRDIVR
+12 EE
-27 ADPARKV
+27 
-34 IVVSAAGKRS
+34 
-44 ADDHKLT
+44 HKGRL
-51 DLLYLCYAHLQYGVN
+51 DLLKS
-66 CDAVFQMICDRY
+66 
-78 IAIRDEC
+78 
-85 GLNVDIEAELDVLRR
+85 LR
-100 QMRAGISEE
+100 E
-109 ELVSRGEYFSALLM
+109 ELGKPVAALLDTKGPEIRLKDFKNGTEM
-123 ADYLGYSFLDA
+123 LEAGQTFTLTTRDVEGT
-134 ELWVRFQ
+134 
-141 FDGSIDKEASYAA
+141 KE
-154 LRRLADGRSV
+154 
-164 VIPGFYGVTPDRK
+164 IC
-177 IRTFSRGGSDITGA
+177 
-191 LAAAALDADVYENWT
+191 
-206 DVSGFLMA
+206 
-214 DPRIV
+214 
-219 PHPREISSITYKD
+219 SITYKD
-232 LPHDVSVGG
+232 LPQDVAPGG
-241 RIMLDDGLISLRIES
+241 TIMLDDGLIKLQIQ
-256 ITDTDI
+256 TVNDTDI
-262 VCTVE
+262 VCTVL
-267 NDGVIKT
+267 NNGKIKN

-294 RDDIIFGAQQG
+294 KDDIIFGIEQG

-318 DVYDI
+318 DVYEI
-323 RNLLNQYDSNIRII
+323 RNLLNEYDSNIRII

-376 GIQKTIIDRSFSFG
+376 GIQKNIIERSFSFG

-457 NHARFVPLAENTGK
+457 GFHLRGRTMDFNPGK

-592 NCLATGVGVGPENA
+592 NCLATGVGVGPENNDVA
-606 EVSNATGKACVCRTM
+606 SGKACVCRTM

-671 LKPTIVGAVGATA
+671 LKPTVVGAAGATS

-698 GSVQRLQA
+698 GSVQRLQG

>member
-1 MLKVAKFGGSS
+1 MNEKTKIICTLGPSTDKDGVLRLIANGMNVARFNFSHGSH
-12 MADAKQFEKVRDIVR
+12 EE
-27 ADPARKV
+27 
-34 IVVSAAGKRS
+34 
-44 ADDHKLT
+44 HKGRL
-51 DLLYLCYAHLQYGVN
+51 DLLKS
-66 CDAVFQMICDRY
+66 
-78 IAIRDEC
+78 
-85 GLNVDIEAELDVLRR
+85 LR
-100 QMRAGISEE
+100 E
-109 ELVSRGEYFSALLM
+109 ELGKPVAALLDTKGPEIRLKDFKNGTEM
-123 ADYLGYSFLDA
+123 LEAGQAFTLTTRDVEGT
-134 ELWVRFQ
+134 
-141 FDGSIDKEASYAA
+141 KE
-154 LRRLADGRSV
+154 
-164 VIPGFYGVTPDRK
+164 IC
-177 IRTFSRGGSDITGA
+177 
-191 LAAAALDADVYENWT
+191 
-206 DVSGFLMA
+206 
-214 DPRIV
+214 
-219 PHPREISSITYKD
+219 SITYKD
-232 LPHDVSVGG
+232 LPQDVAPGG
-241 RIMLDDGLISLRIES
+241 TIMLDDGLIKLQIQ
-256 ITDTDI
+256 TVNDTDI
-262 VCTVE
+262 VCTVL
-267 NDGVIKT
+267 NNGKIKN

-294 RDDIIFGAQQG
+294 KDDIIFGIEQG

-318 DVYDI
+318 DVYEI
-323 RNLLNQYDSNIRII
+323 RNLLNEYDSNIRII

-398 MLDSMIVNPRPTRAE
+398 MLDSMMVNPRPTRAE

-457 NHARFVPLAENTGK
+457 GHYLRGRLMEPNTGK

-483 LTARDVNAAAIVT
+483 LTAKDVNAAAIVT

-516 IACVMREQVQ
+516 IACVMKEQVQ
-526 RQLSLSWGITPLMMS
+526 RQLSLSWGITSLMMP

-552 STALAKENGYLHN
+552 STALAKENGFLHD

-570 VTAGVPVGVSGTTNM
+570 VTAGVPVGISGTTNM

-606 EVSNATGKACVCRTM
+606 EVSNATGKACVCRTL
-621 DEVRAKFKPGM
+621 DEVHAKFKPGM

-644 SFVRDAAALVVE
+644 NYVRDAAALVVE

-671 LKPTIVGAVGATA
+671 LKPTVVGAVGATS

-689 LMVAVDCAH
+689 LMIAVDCAH